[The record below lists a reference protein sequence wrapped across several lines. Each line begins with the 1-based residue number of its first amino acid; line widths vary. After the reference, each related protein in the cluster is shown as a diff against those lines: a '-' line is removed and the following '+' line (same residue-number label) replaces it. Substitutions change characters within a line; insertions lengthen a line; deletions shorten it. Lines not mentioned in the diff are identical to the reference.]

1 MERTKI
7 LLKVAPEEFQK
18 QIFREITKSEERLSE
33 EEMELLVRSRVWKE
47 CAETGTRKQK
57 KGQMFATQSDVTRT
71 AGSGSQTS
79 EMEAELL
86 SPEVSDQKEQMGLS
100 EKKQN
105 LEERTWNKRTPKW
118 REGERSLLLLV
129 VSLVQQEADLKLLK
143 WRLDLCLQRRIFV
156 ERQWRCGP
164 KVKLKKKSCR

>member
-1 MERTKI
+1 
-7 LLKVAPEEFQK
+7 
-18 QIFREITKSEERLSE
+18 
-33 EEMELLVRSRVWKE
+33 
-47 CAETGTRKQK
+47 
-57 KGQMFATQSDVTRT
+57 MFAAKGDVTRT

-143 WRLDLCLQRRIFV
+143 WSLDLCLQRRIFCRKAM
-156 ERQWRCGP
+156 EMLAKSEAEE
-164 KVKLKKKSCR
+164 KVLPMEETVR